1 MPRKV
6 PWGPPT
12 QFLLWIF
19 AGSALTAL
27 VTVGGVALLIGDAA
41 NLQISSLAILA
52 VVCFFISL
60 MLTMT
65 GYWVVK
71 RGLLTPLEQ
80 LAAHEQALADGVPVD
95 EAQSLSKW
103 AVPELRQL
111 ASSRSLAARRLRTME
126 QLSRLIVQSKDP
138 IRLREQMLLAVVN
151 ALGGDHGSLW
161 VLAPEGGF
169 FVGVAETGAARAG
182 AMSSVGVRLTQVSE
196 PLLEALERQGEP
208 VLVMDPGDPA
218 YASLMGEGFIA
229 SHEPGP
235 VLGVP
240 LMQLGKMIG
249 CLLVSMNDRGVGF
262 DVADLALARQV
273 AAFAAV
279 ALENTRSQEAE
290 RARTLRMTALAELA
304 TTLTTR
310 HRMRDVLSEIV
321 SRGAALANSATCSVF
336 ILDESINSLVLSAQ
350 VGLSSSEISIS
361 LPLNH
366 PLVQSFLHQGQPL
379 IVEDIDHEMP
389 ELRDLLVR
397 ADVSSIYVLPLQ
409 ASGRILG
416 ALTLGFLD
424 RRRPDEAELSVS
436 EMLASVSAAAIQNAI
451 AFEGEVEQRNLLAT
465 VAEISRRVSAILDT
479 EWMLNEVCR
488 LLAGEFDFEWVHVL
502 LVNEAAGQLG
512 YAAGFGPL
520 GRQLSMDELVLP
532 LDGSSLVGRVVQ
544 SSKAERQGAIAADA
558 FQSSERSLHQVES
571 EIGVPIVA
579 HNRVIGV
586 LVVQSSRPHAF
597 GADDERLL
605 GIVTEQ
611 IGVALDNARHH
622 AQVQA
627 QARLD
632 SLTQV
637 LNHGAFVT
645 ALHAMVD
652 DVKRDKLDLS
662 LIMLDVDH
670 FKAYN
675 DQFGHV
681 AGDVALKT
689 TVQAIKANV
698 KSRDA
703 VGRWGGEEFGV
714 ALAGASKSQARMVAD
729 RIRQTLSSLEPVDRL
744 GRRMPSPTVSQGI
757 ATLGED
763 ASDAD
768 QLVDVADQALYRAKE
783 QGRDRVV
790 VTGWQ

>member
-1 MPRKV
+1 MPRQV
-6 PWGPPT
+6 PGGLRT
-12 QFLLWIF
+12 QFLLWVF
-19 AGSALTAL
+19 AGSALTA
-27 VTVGGVALLIGDAA
+27 VVAVGVLAFLMGDAS
-41 NLQISSLAILA
+41 NLPISSLAISA
-52 VVCFFISL
+52 AAFFIITL
-60 MLTMT
+60 TLTMT
-65 GYWVVK
+65 GYWVVR
-71 RGLLTPLEQ
+71 RGVLTPLEQ
-80 LAAHEQALADGVPVD
+80 FAALEQALADGVPVD
-95 EAQSLSKW
+95 EVQPLSKW

-126 QLSRLIVQSKDP
+126 HLSRLIVQSKDP
-138 IRLREQMLLAVVN
+138 FRLREQMLLAIVN
-151 ALGGDHGSLW
+151 ALDGDHGSLW
-161 VLAPEGGF
+161 VLAPEGGY
-169 FVGVAETGAARAG
+169 FVGVAETGVGREG
-182 AMSSVGVRLTQVSE
+182 AISAVGVRLTQVSE
-196 PLLEALERQGEP
+196 PLLEALERQAEP
-208 VLVMDPGDPA
+208 VLVMNPADPA

-229 SHEPGP
+229 SHEPGQ

-240 LMQLGKMIG
+240 LMQLGEMIG
-249 CLLVSMNDRGVGF
+249 CLLVSLNDLGVGF
-262 DVADLALARQV
+262 DIADLALARQV

-279 ALENTRSQEAE
+279 ALENTRSQESE
-290 RARTLRMTALAELA
+290 RARILRMTALAELA
-304 TTLTTR
+304 TVLTTR
-310 HRMRDVLSEIV
+310 HRIQDVLSEVV

-336 ILDESINSLVLSAQ
+336 IVDESVNSLVLSAQ
-350 VGLSSSEISIS
+350 VGLSSSALSIS

-379 IVEDIDHEMP
+379 IVEDIDREMP

-397 ADVSSIYVLPLQ
+397 ADVRSIHILPLQ
-409 ASGRILG
+409 ATGRILG
-416 ALTLGFLD
+416 AMTLGFLD
-424 RRRPDEAELSVS
+424 HRRPDEAELSVS

-502 LVNEAAGQLG
+502 LVNETASQLS

-520 GRQLSMDELVLP
+520 GKQPLADELILP
-532 LDGSSLVGRVVQ
+532 VDDSSLVGRVVQ
-544 SSKAERQGAIAADA
+544 SSKAERQGAISDDT

-571 EIGVPIVA
+571 EIGVPIMA

-586 LVVQSSRPHAF
+586 LVVQSTRPHAF

-637 LNHGAFVT
+637 LNHGAFVN
-645 ALHAMVD
+645 ALHAMVED
-652 DVKRDKLDLS
+652 SNRDKSALS

-670 FKAYN
+670 FRAYN
-675 DQFGHV
+675 NRFGHV
-681 AGDVALKT
+681 AGDAALKT
-689 TVQAIKANV
+689 TVQAIEDNV
-698 KSRDA
+698 KRRDA

-714 ALAGASKSQARMVAD
+714 ALSGATKSQARMVAD
-729 RIRQTLSSLEPVDRL
+729 RIRETLESLEPVDRL

-763 ASDAD
+763 ALDAD